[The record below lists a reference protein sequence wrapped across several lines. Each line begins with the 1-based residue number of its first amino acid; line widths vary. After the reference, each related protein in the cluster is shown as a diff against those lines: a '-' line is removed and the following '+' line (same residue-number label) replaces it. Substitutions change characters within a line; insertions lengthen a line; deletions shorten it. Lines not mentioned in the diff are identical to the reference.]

1 MVIFQINFYLN
12 MKTVGITGGIGSG
25 KSHICKLFEIENAE
39 VFYFDD
45 EAKALY
51 YDETVKRHVI
61 EIFGK
66 DIYNDDEINKQK
78 LSSIIFN
85 NKQKLNQLESLL
97 KPFLMR
103 KFYYR
108 KYTAEYTS
116 KKDLFISES
125 ATMMKGG
132 LHKMF
137 DEIIIID
144 ANYEKRKELVIKNRN
159 MSEKDFDIRVSNQMS
174 ISKIK
179 EILFLDRVKY
189 KVFKNNY
196 DESSLEFVKNY
207 LFWFDYVKRI
217 IN

>member
-1 MVIFQINFYLN
+1 

-25 KSHICKLFEIENAE
+25 KSHICELFEIENVE

-51 YDETVKRHVI
+51 YDKSVKKHVI

-85 NKQKLNQLESLL
+85 DKQKLNQLESLL
-97 KPFLMR
+97 KPFLIR

-108 KYTAEYTS
+108 RYTAEYTL

-144 ANYEKRKELVIKNRN
+144 ANYKKRKELVIKNRN
-159 MSEKDFDIRVSNQMS
+159 MIEEDFDNRVSNQMS

-179 EILFLDRVKY
+179 EILFLDKIKY
-189 KVFKNNY
+189 KIFKNNY

-217 IN
+217 KEL